1 MIKVH
6 DQLGAQGIIYHS
18 HVTLRLFES
27 TWYKLSNLQDATS
40 KGGDSTGEMKAD
52 RVMRADKKTIFSL
65 APDFQVDK
73 NTRLGNFTLEGKL
86 IFFNDKEIPHR
97 NQSMIVPTD

>member
-1 MIKVH
+1 
-6 DQLGAQGIIYHS
+6 
-18 HVTLRLFES
+18 
-27 TWYKLSNLQDATS
+27 
-40 KGGDSTGEMKAD
+40 MKAN

-97 NQSMIVPTD
+97 NQSMIVPTDQKRIEERGYNKTSEKERGKKVRKEREKEETGN